1 MEMIPAGL
9 HIESGWADEERK
21 MMKATLT
28 TGEINE
34 FCAKVDILERKGY
47 KLPYSVS
54 RQNDTKMF
62 YVEIEGVHNLEELDN
77 LTES

>member
-1 MEMIPAGL
+1 MVKPAGL

-28 TGEINE
+28 TGEFNE
-34 FCAKVDILERKGY
+34 FCAKVDTLESKGY
-47 KLPYSVS
+47 DMSFTVDRTPDG
-54 RQNDTKMF
+54 NFD
-62 YVEIEGVHNLEELDN
+62 VEIKGAYNLEELYN